1 MFSLL
6 PFFFLSFYIL
16 YEWGLSSYLTLKR
29 FHYMDRRMAEKKKLD
44 LTKAVSKFINEAYN
58 NGET

>member
-1 MFSLL
+1 
-6 PFFFLSFYIL
+6 
-16 YEWGLSSYLTLKR
+16 
-29 FHYMDRRMAEKKKLD
+29 MDRRMAEKKKLD